1 MPASTS
7 ARFAFVLLA
16 VASCSSEDRR
26 SAPAARDV
34 AERPALSNATA
45 FDLAREID
53 DADRRGTWLEV
64 KKRWQGQRLRWR
76 VTRHRLLCSS
86 ETACHVAALPIQ
98 RPATHGWM
106 PQLALSAREMERVE
120 TACGTAE
127 PCELTFE
134 GTLSELVLSPEL
146 PTNVR
151 FSDVRVIRA
160 HES

>member
-1 MPASTS
+1 MTSSTS
-7 ARFAFVLLA
+7 ARFA
-16 VASCSSEDRR
+16 VALVVVAACSSEDRR
-26 SAPAARDV
+26 AAPVARDV
-34 AERPALSNATA
+34 AERPALSSATA

-64 KKRWQGQRLRWR
+64 KKRWQGQRLRWT

-86 ETACHVAALPIQ
+86 AAACHVAALPIQ

-106 PQLALSAREMERVE
+106 PQLALSAREMESVE
-120 TACGTAE
+120 ATCGTAE